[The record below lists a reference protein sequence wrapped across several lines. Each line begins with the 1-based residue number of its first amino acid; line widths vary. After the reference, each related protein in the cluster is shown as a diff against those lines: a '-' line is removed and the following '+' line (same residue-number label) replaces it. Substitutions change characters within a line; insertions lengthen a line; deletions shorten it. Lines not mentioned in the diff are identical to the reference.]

1 MPVDLTP
8 LQIQRLAPPH
18 PAGDAQ
24 VDHKAGRR
32 VGLRQQVG
40 FLVAGQDGDLAVRL
54 RGPLHALG
62 GIRGDESPPD
72 RPSVAGAQGH
82 DVFSERRVAVFLAP
96 QMIPVRLDAG
106 AGDAAGVGLL
116 AEELDPALRD
126 VPVVAALAPALV
138 AGQERFDQ
146 GFEVDPLDRFRLAL
160 RRVSTGTDAD
170 QVRRRPRPLRSFG
183 ESGYKGRRAFHPR
196 GLPMAKTLIWAVA
209 LIVSAGLL
217 LLSPSPAQAQLS
229 RLPRPPLSTEPVE
242 PEQEP
247 DPEHGRIPIYGQVT
261 IAKPGSYF
269 LARSFISSGVAIRIE
284 SDDVT
289 LDLNGNTIARSYFPN
304 PDQFPCLGP
313 IIAVIGSRV
322 TVRDGSLVP
331 EDADSI
337 FCEGIYAIGDHIRI
351 ARVNVIGA
359 TGFRVIGAFGNPSE
373 YVEIVDCSFKDSY
386 DLVTGINVFA
396 RNGRFIG
403 NVIHAE
409 DGIGMQLKVSNA
421 EIFSNKLTGREGR
434 AIRVEGS
441 ANTIRGNAVEW
452 TGAGGEPGI
461 DIISGTV
468 NLVEKN
474 VLNGA
479 GIRSQGSGNRIV
491 GNVIRNAA
499 WGVSVQG
506 SNDYIEDNFISDG
519 YVCAIEFTNGNGHL
533 FGGNIAAN
541 SVSCPPPAGNIDLGG
556 NHGL

>member
-1 MPVDLTP
+1 
-8 LQIQRLAPPH
+8 
-18 PAGDAQ
+18 
-24 VDHKAGRR
+24 
-32 VGLRQQVG
+32 
-40 FLVAGQDGDLAVRL
+40 
-54 RGPLHALG
+54 
-62 GIRGDESPPD
+62 
-72 RPSVAGAQGH
+72 
-82 DVFSERRVAVFLAP
+82 
-96 QMIPVRLDAG
+96 
-106 AGDAAGVGLL
+106 
-116 AEELDPALRD
+116 
-126 VPVVAALAPALV
+126 
-138 AGQERFDQ
+138 
-146 GFEVDPLDRFRLAL
+146 
-160 RRVSTGTDAD
+160 
-170 QVRRRPRPLRSFG
+170 
-183 ESGYKGRRAFHPR
+183 
-196 GLPMAKTLIWAVA
+196 MAKTLIWAVA

-261 IAKPGSYF
+261 ITKPGSYF

-304 PDQFPCLGP
+304 PEQIPCLGGS
-313 IIAVIGSRV
+313 ILTVVGSRV
-322 TVRDGSLVP
+322 TVRDGSLIP
-331 EDADSI
+331 EDANSI
-337 FCEGIYAIGDHIRI
+337 FCSGISAIGDHILI

-359 TGFRVIGAFGNPSE
+359 SGFTVSGDFGNPSE
-373 YVEIVDCSFKDSY
+373 YVEVVDCSFRPSY
-386 DLVTGINVFA
+386 DLVTGISAFA
-396 RNGRFIG
+396 RKGRFIG
-403 NVIHAE
+403 NVIHFGE
-409 DGIGMQLKVSNA
+409 GIGMQLKVSNA
-421 EIFSNKLTGREGR
+421 EIFSNKLTGQEGR

-452 TGAGGEPGI
+452 KGAGGEPGI
-461 DIISGTV
+461 DIISGSTV
-468 NLVEKN
+468 NLVERN

-479 GIRSQGSGNRIV
+479 GIQSQGSGDRIV

-533 FGGNIAAN
+533 FGDNIAAN
-541 SVSCPPPAGNIDLGG
+541 SVSCPPPAGNVDLGG